1 MAPHHFPKVIIPLD
15 AYGIFKAMKFFRV
28 GGLRPV
34 FKPKKYTAFVA
45 ILIVITG
52 IASGL
57 FAAITSG
64 LQQREYL
71 VGRAQTI
78 ANTIPTEEIST
89 LKGRQ
94 SDKDLSGFK
103 HISQSLRQVT
113 NSNTD
118 VARIHLFIIRNGH
131 IQVGADALSP
141 TNPNYVPPGLTYL
154 ETTEPLR
161 ASFKTTEPRFDTYV
175 SNNTGRFVAAY
186 TPVYDVQ
193 TAKIVGVIG
202 IYKSASAYYQEILLY
217 AIVPLL
223 LAAIPLVGILRDI
236 KIQAKEHEIL
246 QLKNQFVSI
255 ASHELRSPLT
265 GMLWGIQ
272 VLQQDEKK
280 FSLKQRGLL
289 HDMYLS
295 TESSIST
302 VNEILDLSIFERA
315 EGHALQREKVDMS
328 AVATQVISTLKLG
341 AQEKNI
347 EIHKNGTWPEPMHV
361 LGDVGALKRGLM
373 NIVANAIKYTHE
385 HDTVVLTYRKSP
397 EGEHIISIQ
406 DHGIGIPHEEQ
417 RQVLKGYY
425 RASNASKVQA
435 HGTGL
440 GLWLT
445 RKIIL
450 EHGGRLWLNSKEGK
464 GTTIFVALP
473 DAEKTTKRQQPVKS
487 AGSNSLDQDS

>member
-1 MAPHHFPKVIIPLD
+1 
-15 AYGIFKAMKFFRV
+15 MKLFRV

-34 FKPKKYTAFVA
+34 FKPKKYTTFVA
-45 ILIVITG
+45 ILIVVTG

-78 ANTIPTEEIST
+78 SNTIPTEEIST
-89 LKGRQ
+89 LQGLE
-94 SDKDLSGFK
+94 SDKKLDAFN

-118 VARIHLFIIRNGH
+118 IARIHLFIIRNGH
-131 IQVGADALSP
+131 IQVGADALS
-141 TNPNYVPPGLTYL
+141 TNNPNYVPPGLTYL

-161 ASFKTTEPRFDTYV
+161 ASFKTTEPYFDTYV
-175 SNNTGRFVAAY
+175 SNNTGRWVAAY

-193 TAKIVGVIG
+193 TEKIVGVIG
-202 IYKSASAYYQEILLY
+202 IYKSAQAYYLEIILY

-223 LAAIPLVGILRDI
+223 LAAIPLAGILRDI

-272 VLQQDEKK
+272 VLQRDEKK
-280 FSLKQRGLL
+280 LSLKQRGLL

-295 TESSIST
+295 TESSLST
-302 VNEILDLSIFERA
+302 VNEILDLSIFERSA
-315 EGHALQREKVDMS
+315 HHSLEQEQVDMG
-328 AVATQVISTLKLG
+328 AVTDQVISTLKLG

-347 EIHKNGTWPEPMHV
+347 EIHKNGVWPKSLLV
-361 LGDVGALKRGLM
+361 RGDVGALKRALM
-373 NIVANAIKYTHE
+373 NIVANAIKYTHD
-385 HDTVVLTYRKSP
+385 HDTVLVTYRKSHS
-397 EGEHIISIQ
+397 GEHIITVR
-406 DHGIGIPHEEQ
+406 DHGIGIPHDEQ
-417 RQVLKGYY
+417 KKVLEGYY
-425 RASNASKVQA
+425 RASNASEVQA

-445 RKIIL
+445 RKIAL
-450 EHGGRLWLNSKEGK
+450 EHGGRVWLNSTVGK
-464 GTTIFVALP
+464 GTTIFLALP
-473 DAEKTTKRQQPVKS
+473 EAHKKAR
-487 AGSNSLDQDS
+487 